1 MDSELRKRVDLGLV
15 LLAAIAG
22 ATAVTGSGTTDAA
35 TVAAGIVAGVLPI
48 AVVLFVMTPA
58 WAQDGTNS

>member
-22 ATAVTGSGTTDAA
+22 ATAVTGSGTTDVA